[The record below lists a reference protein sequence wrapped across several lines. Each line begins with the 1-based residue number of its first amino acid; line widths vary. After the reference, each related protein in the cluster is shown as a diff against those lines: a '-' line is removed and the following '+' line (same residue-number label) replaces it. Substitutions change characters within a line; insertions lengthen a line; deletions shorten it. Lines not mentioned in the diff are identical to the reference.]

1 MPAVRSLEGDYCVFV
16 RNLTLHLPIGILDEE
31 RGQTQPVI
39 VNVEM
44 FIPDPGTFTSEN
56 IADYVS
62 YADVYEDLKQLERAE
77 EHIELVENLAETVA
91 EIALRQK
98 GVGRVI
104 VTIEKPE
111 IIAAAESVGVMI
123 ERSK

>member
-1 MPAVRSLEGDYCVFV
+1 MPSATSLNGDYCVFLRDV
-16 RNLTLHLPIGILDEE
+16 TLHLPIGILDEE

-44 FIPDPGTFTSEN
+44 YVKDPGRFESDK

-62 YADVYEDLKQLERAE
+62 YADVYDDLKSLERAE
-77 EHIELVENLAETVA
+77 QHIELVENLAETVA
-91 EIALRQK
+91 AMALGQK
-98 GVGRVI
+98 GVGRVV

-111 IIAAAESVGVMI
+111 IIAAARSVGVTI
-123 ERSK
+123 ERFN

>member
-1 MPAVRSLEGDYCVFV
+1 MPSSRLLDGEYCVFV
-16 RNLTLHLPIGILDEE
+16 RNLTLYLPIGILDEE

-44 FIPDPGTFTSEN
+44 FVPDPSTFSSEN

-62 YADVYEDLKQLERAE
+62 YADVYDDLKKLERQEA
-77 EHIELVENLAETVA
+77 HIELVENLAETVA
-91 EIALRQK
+91 AIALSQK
-98 GVGRVI
+98 AVRRVI

-123 ERSK
+123 ERFN

>member
-1 MPAVRSLEGDYCVFV
+1 MPSSRSLDGEYCVFV

-44 FIPDPGTFTSEN
+44 FVPDPGTFSSEN

-62 YADVYEDLKQLERAE
+62 YADVYDDLKKLERQEA
-77 EHIELVENLAETVA
+77 HIELVENLAETVA
-91 EIALRQK
+91 AIALSQK
-98 GVGRVI
+98 AVRRVI

-123 ERSK
+123 ERFN

>member
-1 MPAVRSLEGDYCVFV
+1 MPTTPSLGGDYCVFV
-16 RNLTLHLPIGILDEE
+16 RNLTLYLPIGILDEE

-44 FIPDPGTFTSEN
+44 YVKDPGTFSSEN

-62 YADVYEDLKQLERAE
+62 YADVYDALKILERDE
-77 EHIELVENLAETVA
+77 KHIELVENLAETVA
-91 EIALRQK
+91 AIALSQK
-98 GVGRVI
+98 GVRRVI

-111 IIAAAESVGVMI
+111 IIAAAQSVGVTI
-123 ERSK
+123 ERSN

>member
-1 MPAVRSLEGDYCVFV
+1 MPATQSLGGDYCVFI
-16 RNLTLHLPIGILDEE
+16 RNLTLHLPIGILDDE

-44 FIPDPGTFTSEN
+44 YVRDPGAFSSEN

-62 YADVYEDLKQLERAE
+62 YADVYDALKKLERE
-77 EHIELVENLAETVA
+77 EKHIELVENLAETVA
-91 EIALRQK
+91 AVALSQQ
-98 GVGRVI
+98 GVRRVI

-111 IIAAAESVGVMI
+111 IIAAAESVGVTI
-123 ERSK
+123 ERFS

>member
-1 MPAVRSLEGDYCVFV
+1 MPSSRLLDGEYCVFV
-16 RNLTLHLPIGILDEE
+16 RNLTLYLPIGILDEE

-44 FIPDPGTFTSEN
+44 YVKDPGRFSSEN

-62 YADVYEDLKQLERAE
+62 YADVYDALKTLERKE

-91 EIALRQK
+91 AGAWVQEVEAVEVQ
-98 GVGRVI
+98 
-104 VTIEKPE
+104 
-111 IIAAAESVGVMI
+111 
-123 ERSK
+123 

>member
-1 MPAVRSLEGDYCVFV
+1 MPATPTLGGDYCVFV
-16 RNLTLHLPIGILDEE
+16 RDLTLHLPIGILDEE

-44 FIPDPGTFTSEN
+44 YVKDPGGFSSED

-62 YADVYEDLKQLERAE
+62 YADVYDELKTLERAE
-77 EHIELVENLAETVA
+77 KHIELVENLAETVA
-91 EIALRQK
+91 AIALGQK
-98 GVGRVI
+98 GVRRVI

-111 IIAAAESVGVMI
+111 IIAAARSVGVTI
-123 ERSK
+123 ERSR

>member
-1 MPAVRSLEGDYCVFV
+1 MPAVRSLDGDYCVFV
-16 RNLTLHLPIGILDEE
+16 RDLTLHLPIGILDEE

-44 FIPDPGTFTSEN
+44 FIADPGKFSSEN

-62 YADVYEDLKQLERAE
+62 YADVYEDLKELEHQE
-77 EHIELVENLAETVA
+77 NHIELVENLAETVA
-91 EIALRQK
+91 AIALRQS
-98 GVGRVI
+98 GVRRVI

-111 IIAAAESVGVMI
+111 IIAAAKSVGVMI
-123 ERSK
+123 ERSN

>member
-1 MPAVRSLEGDYCVFV
+1 MPATPSLGGDYCVFV
-16 RNLTLHLPIGILDEE
+16 RNLTLHLPIGILDQE

-44 FIPDPGTFTSEN
+44 YVQDPGTFSSEN

-62 YADVYEDLKQLERAE
+62 YADVYDALKKLERE
-77 EHIELVENLAETVA
+77 EKHIELVENLAETVA
-91 EIALRQK
+91 AIALSQK
-98 GVGRVI
+98 GVRRAV

-111 IIAAAESVGVMI
+111 IIAAAESVGVTI
-123 ERSK
+123 ERSN

>member
-1 MPAVRSLEGDYCVFV
+1 MPATSSPGGDYCVFV
-16 RNLTLHLPIGILDEE
+16 RDLNLHLPIGILDEE

-44 FIPDPGTFTSEN
+44 YVADPGTFSSEN

-62 YADVYEDLKQLERAE
+62 YADVYDALKELERE
-77 EHIELVENLAETVA
+77 EKHIELVENLAETVA
-91 EIALRQK
+91 AIALSQK
-98 GVGRVI
+98 GVRRVV

-111 IIAAAESVGVMI
+111 IIAAAKSVGVTI
-123 ERSK
+123 ERFS